1 VGTVE
6 GETPIRAGWGLADLL
21 RAPEAHGL
29 AYLAPWG
36 DRAVCRCGTIT
47 FAEHRYKAWMS
58 DDGHVLAFT
67 ARRQVFR
74 TPDDPV
80 ELPEAQEPGEPRKAG
95 RWPSSRREAMVKE
108 ALGIEDGSPAPE
120 PMDEPE
126 ASDGKAAAE

>member
-1 VGTVE
+1 MGTVE
-6 GETPIRAGWGLADLL
+6 GETPLRAGWGLADLL
-21 RAPEAHGL
+21 RAPETHAL
-29 AYLAPWG
+29 AYLSPWG

-95 RWPSSRREAMVKE
+95 RRPSSRRERLVKE
-108 ALGIEDGSPAPE
+108 ALGIDMEHLPDAK
-120 PMDEPE
+120 MDEPE
-126 ASDGKAAAE
+126 SPE